1 MPPDPLQMLTLDEA
15 AALLGVHRRTVD
27 RMIKGG
33 DLAVF
38 RWRNTI
44 RVYHAEL
51 NRFVQ
56 AHTTRA
62 PRKQPRQQRSRE
74 PLETQAPA
82 TETTEPSEPTPP
94 DQPTATTRS
103 IVILEDDENVRH
115 FLVFA
120 LTVEGYA
127 VRPCASY
134 DELLQICTQ
143 TPVDLVI
150 ADGWGDST
158 AVLEPAEREA
168 IMDLA
173 RWCPVIMTTGRD
185 WAERADPAELG
196 LVAIFRK
203 PFELDQLLATVHSL
217 ES

>member
-1 MPPDPLQMLTLDEA
+1 MAIDPLQMLTLDEA

-33 DLAVF
+33 EFEVF

-44 RVYHAEL
+44 RVYHSEL
-51 NRFVQ
+51 TRFAR

-62 PRKQPRQQRSRE
+62 PRKPPRQRTPRE
-74 PLETQAPA
+74 PLKTQTPAPELA
-82 TETTEPSEPTPP
+82 GPPEPTPP
-94 DQPTATTRS
+94 DQPTATARS

-127 VRPCASY
+127 VQPCASY

-158 AVLEPAEREA
+158 TALEPAEREA

-173 RWCPVIMTTGRD
+173 RRCPVIMTTGRD
-185 WAERADPAELG
+185 WADRADPAALG

-203 PFELDQLLATVHSL
+203 PFELDQLLATVHGL